1 MLCSGTASYLYLVQT
16 AKVKEESQTTV
27 GTSEG
32 ILAVLFNEF
41 GSFSAGIS
49 NCGRGAILFSFFTF
63 FETFL
68 GDQGTGRIYV
78 ESKLSSSFVD
88 TVSLRNDLR
97 PFFKTLVNAMDPP
110 DHQSAVFVRVSL
122 PAPRSNFSTST

>member
-1 MLCSGTASYLYLVQT
+1 MLCSETASYLYLVQT

-88 TVSLRNDLR
+88 TVSLRNDL
-97 PFFKTLVNAMDPP
+97 VNAMDPP
-110 DHQSAVFVRVSL
+110 DHQFAVFVRVSL